1 MNFFASLPAHLLE
14 RLARASRFGVL
25 AALCWCMHFTCR
37 AAVTPDAVPT
47 ATAGGAVPEL
57 VLALLED
64 PTNSLGLADVRD
76 GAFAQGFKPV
86 QLRGED
92 LNLNFSNSN
101 LWLRISL
108 KGGAEVPSH
117 WLLELAFRN
126 LDEVDFF
133 APGAAPVLT
142 GTQRPFSER
151 PVFSRFFV
159 FPLELTPQ
167 SQNFYLRV
175 HSRYPVSAPLRL
187 WEPRSYEKHVQMT
200 LTAQSL
206 YYGGVV
212 VLVLYNLFLFFSLG
226 DTRFVFYSLFA
237 GCMGLGI
244 MAGNGLGRIFF
255 WPDWP
260 AFDAIAESALLSL
273 AVGFGM
279 LFSIRFLQ
287 TRIHTPVLHRLLT
300 LAAWFF
306 AGLSGLFLLTLVTP
320 LPTQPIFKML
330 FISAPPAGV
339 VLIASGISVLRR
351 GQQDARFFLLA
362 WSVLWL
368 GAIGATL
375 RVFGLLP
382 SNGFTLYVVQ
392 ISSAIEMLLL
402 ALALASLVHQERR
415 KAEHAQQ
422 QALQASQEMLKLVQT
437 SEERLEHSVAQRT
450 QQLNQALL
458 NEQSLREQH
467 LRFGTLI
474 SHEFRNPLGI
484 IQSQI
489 TLLKQT
495 RPLGEALLDKR
506 LQVMQSATQRLARMF
521 DRWTQDDRLTEALQ
535 SLSRRTLPVAA
546 WVQELVEDNGHF
558 QTHHRLTVQLDPH
571 AESIYADEELLELAL
586 FNLID
591 NACKYSA
598 PANEVRI
605 ETRYRPG
612 ATGLAVVDHGI
623 GISDEDQQQVFQPYF
638 RGSRENSAPGLG
650 LGLTLVQR
658 IVELH
663 GGQIEL
669 HSVPGHGSSFCIWL
683 NQPGDKDFQG
693 A

>member
-1 MNFFASLPAHLLE
+1 MQRTLAVLWLCLNLHCQGAEAPGASTATTT
-14 RLARASRFGVL
+14 G
-25 AALCWCMHFTCR
+25 
-37 AAVTPDAVPT
+37 VTP
-47 ATAGGAVPEL
+47 EL
-57 VLALLED
+57 TIELLED
-64 PTNSLGLADVRD
+64 ASNALGLADVRD

-86 QLRGED
+86 QLKGGD
-92 LNLNFSNSN
+92 LNLHFSNST
-101 LWLRISL
+101 LWLRLPLQHSAD
-108 KGGAEVPSH
+108 KPSQ

-142 GTQRPFSER
+142 GTQRPFSDR

-167 SQNFYLRV
+167 RQYFFLRV

-187 WEPRSYEKHVQMT
+187 WEPRSYEKHVQLT
-200 LTAQSL
+200 LTTQSL
-206 YYGGVV
+206 YYGGVAA
-212 VLVLYNLFLFFSLG
+212 LVLYNLFLFFSLG

-287 TRIHTPVLHRLLT
+287 TRTQTPVLHRLLT

-306 AGLSGLFLLTLVTP
+306 VGISGLFLLTLVVP
-320 LPTQPIFKML
+320 LPTQPIFKTL
-330 FISAPPAGV
+330 FVSAPPAGV
-339 VLIASGISVLRR
+339 LLIASGISVLRK
-351 GQQDARFFLLA
+351 GHQDARFFLLA
-362 WSVLWL
+362 WSVLW
-368 GAIGATL
+368 IGATAASL

-382 SNGFTLYVVQ
+382 SNTFTLYIVQ
-392 ISSAIEMLLL
+392 ISSAIEMMLL
-402 ALALASLVHQERR
+402 ALALANLVHHERR

-422 QALQASQEMLKLVQT
+422 QALQSSQSMLKLVQT

-450 QQLNQALL
+450 EQLNQALR
-458 NEQSLREQH
+458 NEQALREQH
-467 LRFGTLI
+467 QRFGKLI

-489 TLLKQT
+489 ALLKQT

-506 LQVMQSATQRLARMF
+506 LQVMQGATQRLARMF
-521 DRWTQDDRLTEALQ
+521 DRWTQDDRLTDALQ
-535 SLSRRTLPVAA
+535 SLSRRTLPLAA
-546 WVQELVEDNGHF
+546 WVQELVEDNRHY
-558 QTHHRLTVQLDPH
+558 QTRHHLTVQLDPL
-571 AESIYADEELLELAL
+571 AQMIYADEELLELAL

-598 PANEVRI
+598 SGQEVRI

-612 ATGLAVVDHGI
+612 ATGLAVVDLGI
-623 GISDEDQQQVFQPYF
+623 GIATEDQERIFQQYF
-638 RGSRENSAPGLG
+638 RVSRENSTPGLG

-658 IVELH
+658 VVELH
-663 GGQIEL
+663 GGHIEL
-669 HSVPGHGSSFCIWL
+669 HSVPGQGSRFCIWL
-683 NQPGDKDFQG
+683 KQTGDEDLQHE
-693 A
+693 